1 MDRFGI
7 KLADASKIFGKKFA
21 SGASITKSPTEVDQI
36 EVQGDFLEKA
46 AELIVKQ
53 FAKEGV
59 SKKNVYII
67 EDKKKV
73 LFFDEDSS
81 EEE

>member
-1 MDRFGI
+1 M
-7 KLADASKIFGKKFA
+7 
-21 SGASITKSPTEVDQI
+21 DQI
-36 EVQGDFLEKA
+36 EVQGDFLDKA

-59 SKKNVYII
+59 SKKNVYSI

-73 LFFDEDSS
+73 LFFDDESS